1 MNEKELINEY
11 LSQLTDI
18 EKQAYQIAKEH
29 LGSSFNI
36 LKSIGFL
43 EWKEKNNH

>member
-43 EWKEKNNH
+43 EWKEKNKK